1 MFDKVLVPLDGS
13 ELAEGS
19 LDPAFGVVRRPG
31 GKVILLHVPVFR
43 PVMVPGTAGYGLVL
57 PEQAFDLKNRDEI
70 VHYLQEI
77 KGARQEPDISIRIE
91 VIEGDVAGNIVDLAV
106 EEGADLIVM
115 TTHGYSGFTR
125 WMLGSITERVL
136 RHAPCP
142 VLVVRCADPLSHVL
156 ITLDGSRLA
165 EQALEPG
172 LEVARQLG
180 CQVTLLRVDDGS
192 GLGPVEKGML
202 DVAHHGLSQQ
212 VDPETGDAVHYLE
225 NVAGRYRSPG
235 LEINTAVVTG
245 TPAQSIL
252 EYVEAN
258 QVDLIVMAT
267 HGRTGIRRWVYGS
280 VTEKCLHNSACAML
294 IVRPSREGY

>member
-1 MFDKVLVPLDGS
+1 MFNKVLVPLDGS

-19 LDPAFGVVRRPG
+19 LGPALRIVHRPG
-31 GKVILLHVPVFR
+31 GQIILLHVPVFR
-43 PVMVPGTAGYGLVL
+43 PIMVPGTAGYGLVL
-57 PEQAFDLKNRDEI
+57 PEQTFDLKSRDEI
-70 VHYLQEI
+70 GHYLAEI
-77 KGARQEPDISIRIE
+77 KGARQEPDISITIE
-91 VIEGDVAGNIVDLAV
+91 VMEGDVAGNIVDLAV
-106 EEGADLIVM
+106 DEGVDLIVM

-142 VLVVRCADPLSHVL
+142 VLVVRCADTLKHVL

-180 CQVTLLRVDDGS
+180 GRVTLLRVADGS

-212 VDPETGDAVHYLE
+212 IDPEPGGEVHYLE
-225 NVAGRYRSPG
+225 NLAGHYRTPG
-235 LEINTAVVTG
+235 LEIDTAVVTG
-245 TPAQSIL
+245 SPAQSIL

-294 IVRPSREGY
+294 IVRPPKEKS